1 MSATRKSTSK
11 RPVPQWKPTD
21 SNREPDESDAMAQNI
36 LDERPDLLASV
47 AKIMNAGLE
56 MAGRLIALG
65 LFRDAVPE
73 STNEFRNPLMA
84 IERAR
89 EKQAAVVAKQQS

>member
-65 LFRDAVPE
+65 LFRDAMPE

-89 EKQAAVVAKQQS
+89 EKQAAVVAKQLS

>member
-11 RPVPQWKPTD
+11 RPVAQWKPTD
-21 SNREPDESDAMAQNI
+21 SSREPDESDAMAQSI

-56 MAGRLIALG
+56 LAGRLIALG
-65 LFRDAVPE
+65 LFRDAVPA

-89 EKQAAVVAKQQS
+89 EKQGPVVAQQAS